1 VEPAI
6 VGSTY
11 PVTHSL
17 CAVVVECRID
27 FCELEVFAV
36 TYSRLKTLVV
46 LKISVLGFYNEK
58 HITVHDVLLLE
69 LRGGPTYDDY

>member
-1 VEPAI
+1 

-17 CAVVVECRID
+17 CAVFVECRID
-27 FCELEVFAV
+27 FCELEAFAV

-69 LRGGPTYDDY
+69 LRSGPTYDDY